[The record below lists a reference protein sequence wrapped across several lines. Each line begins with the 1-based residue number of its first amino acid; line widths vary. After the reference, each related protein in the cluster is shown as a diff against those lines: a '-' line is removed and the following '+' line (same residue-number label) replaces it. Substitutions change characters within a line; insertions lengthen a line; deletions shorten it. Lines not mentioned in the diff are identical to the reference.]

1 MLDVLII
8 GAGPSGIYAA
18 FYAGMKKLSAVVI
31 ESLPYPGGQL
41 TTLYKEKPIYD
52 IPGIKDITAGGFI
65 DSLMDQYSDYHDE
78 IPMHLNT
85 KAATLEK
92 IDGGYR
98 VGTANGMTFET
109 KTVLITS
116 GAGTFSPRLLEAEGA
131 AQSSNIYYFVNSVR
145 DFTDKDVTVLGG
157 GDSAIDWGL
166 LISSVANKVEII
178 HRRNDFRAHEDSL
191 DKFQRIG
198 RILKPFNILKVT
210 DTHDGVDLLLEHAET
225 KEHFVHS
232 TNVVLVNYGFAPVPS
247 VFATWGLEMEGPAI
261 KVSTSMST
269 NLPGIFAAG
278 NAATYDGKSKNIL
291 SGLGEVTTAIGV
303 INKLLYPHKAP
314 VYSSSMAKKEPSN
327 K

>member
-1 MLDVLII
+1 MLDVVII

-65 DSLMDQYSDYHDE
+65 DALMDQYRDYADE
-78 IPMHLNT
+78 IPMHFNT
-85 KAATLEK
+85 KATTLET
-92 IDGGYR
+92 IEGGYR
-98 VGTANGMTFET
+98 VLTKNGMSFDT
-109 KTVLITS
+109 KTILITS
-116 GAGTFSPRLLEAEGA
+116 GAGTFSPRLLEVEGA
-131 AQSSNIYYFVNSVR
+131 SDSSNIYYFVNSVR

-178 HRRNDFRAHEDSL
+178 HRRNDFRAHDDSIE
-191 DKFQRIG
+191 KFQRIG
-198 RILKPFNILKVT
+198 RIHKPYNVLKVT
-210 DTHDGVDLLLEHAET
+210 DTHSGVELLLEHAET
-225 KEHFVHS
+225 KDQFVHA

-247 VFATWGLEMEGPAI
+247 IFAQWGLEMEGSTI
-261 KVSTSMST
+261 KVSSSMAT
-269 NLPGIFAAG
+269 NRHGIFAAG
-278 NAATYDGKSKNIL
+278 NAATYEGKSKNIL

-303 INKLLYPHKAP
+303 INKLLYPNKAP
-314 VYSSSMAKKEPSN
+314 VYSSSMPKKET